1 MQKQHLLKA
10 NEELLNEVEEARKD
24 IVIKQKT
31 IEELRTQLGE
41 EQGLNE
47 ELKAKI
53 WQEGEEK
60 RRKSELLRGQLR
72 QNERLVR

>member
-41 EQGLNE
+41 EQSLNE